1 MNELTTFLTMRTRLR
16 EFGESLSEEQLFQI
30 PKGFQNNIAWNLGHI
45 AVTQQVLCYKLSGLE
60 LVIDEG
66 YLPSFSQGTSPADW
80 AAPPDMGRVLPLLT
94 ELAERFVEDHRAGR
108 FRSFTPYVTLA
119 KVELRTLQEAVQ
131 FNQMHEGM
139 HLGYALAQR
148 RALGSAGAPGPSE
161 PELEP

>member
-1 MNELTTFLTMRTRLR
+1 MNELATFQTMRARLR

-30 PKGFQNNIAWNLGHI
+30 PRGFQNNIAWNLGHI

-60 LVIDEG
+60 LVIDES
-66 YLPSFSQGTSPADW
+66 YLPIFGQGSSPADW
-80 AAPPDMGRVLPLLT
+80 TAPPDMARVCCLLT
-94 ELAERFVEDHRAGR
+94 ELADRFVQDHRAGH

-119 KVELRTLQEAVQ
+119 RVELQTLQEAVQ

-148 RALGSAGAPGPSE
+148 RALAAQ
-161 PELEP
+161 